1 MHVDTRFRSAW
12 ARLRGRDRAPAGE
25 ELGTPWML
33 SFDETRNIPARP
45 RGELTTAEREEQVAR
60 ALGRVADTFA
70 RIADSLEADRRDRR
84 VQFEADRRDRRTQL
98 DAVEFL
104 LREMAIGVS
113 GATAV
118 PPVVMGGSID
128 PDTLGH
134 STSHEIPR
142 NDVHIDHID
151 LSDAPIELDA
161 EVEVRSRFHDGWVHG
176 FTVAGYV
183 DAPDGY
189 DYRLRRLSE
198 GEPLPMP
205 YAPADVRRASV
216 ATDLPP
222 LPRGSR
228 SDA

>member
-1 MHVDTRFRSAW
+1 VHVGDRFRSAW
-12 ARLRGRDRAPAGE
+12 ARLRGRDDAVAGDD
-25 ELGTPWML
+25 LGTPWML
-33 SFDETRNIPARP
+33 SFDETHREHRDMPARR
-45 RGELTTAEREEQVAR
+45 RGEVTTAEREEQVAR

-70 RIADSLEADRRDRR
+70 RIADSLDADRRDRR

-118 PPVVMGGSID
+118 PPVVVGGSID
-128 PDTLGH
+128 PDALRENARG
-134 STSHEIPR
+134 E
-142 NDVHIDHID
+142 VQID

-176 FTVAGYV
+176 FTVAGHV
-183 DAPDGY
+183 DTPEGY
-189 DYRLRRLSE
+189 HYRLRRLSE
-198 GEPLPMP
+198 GEPLPML

-216 ATDLPP
+216 TTEPPP
-222 LPRGSR
+222 LPRLPRASR
-228 SDA
+228 SDG